1 MITPRVPPGLASVH
15 LKGDL
20 SMLDQ
25 AQRNRFVRLLLA
37 TGAAAGLLATS
48 LIAGAPSAG
57 ATSSATSQAPVADF
71 THQCV
76 LDIIMWTCSFD
87 GSASSGSV
95 VSWDWQFPG
104 AAFGESGSGVQT
116 SARYEVEGT
125 YQVTLTVTDGTGRTD
140 TTIKPVVVG

>member
-1 MITPRVPPGLASVH
+1 MH
-15 LKGDL
+15 
-20 SMLDQ
+20 DQ
-25 AQRNRFVRLLLA
+25 AQRHRFVRRLLA

-57 ATSSATSQAPVADF
+57 AAASSTAQAPVADF

-87 GSASSGSV
+87 GSPSSGSIV
-95 VSWDWQFPG
+95 RWDWQFPG

-116 SARYEVEGT
+116 SARYEVTGT
-125 YQVTLTVTDGTGRTD
+125 YQVTLTVTDSTGQTD
-140 TTIKPVVVG
+140 STTKPVVVD